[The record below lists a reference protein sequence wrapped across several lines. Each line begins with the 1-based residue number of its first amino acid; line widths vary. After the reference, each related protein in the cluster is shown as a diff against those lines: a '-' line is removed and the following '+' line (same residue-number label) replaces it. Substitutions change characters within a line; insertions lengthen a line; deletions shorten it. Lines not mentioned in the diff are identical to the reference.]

1 MSQPIR
7 FFYRGEVRTV
17 TDAPPTQ
24 TILQHLREDLHC
36 TGTKEGCAEGD
47 CGACTVV
54 IGELQGNTVE
64 MKTVNSCI
72 RFVPTLDGKAL
83 FTVEDLKQANGDL
96 HPVQQAMV
104 ECHGSQC
111 GFCTPGFV
119 MSLWGLYLKQ
129 DGRKEPP
136 QRNEIDDALSGNL
149 CRCTGYRPIMDAAQ
163 RMCELPG
170 VEFDRQALAESLR
183 AIQPTDMLTYTK
195 DNQSFHAPQTLDQLI
210 KLRSANPNACILSGS
225 TDVGLWVTK
234 QMRDLGDI
242 IYVGQVAELKAMT
255 EKDGKLEIG
264 AGVSLDDAYAALCRL
279 YKQELSEMRQ
289 RFASL
294 PIRNAGT
301 LGGNVANG
309 SPIGDSA
316 PWLIALGAE
325 IVLRGSAGQRVMPL
339 EDFYL
344 DYQKKDLRPDE
355 FVEAVRVPLP
365 QVNRRF
371 RTYKLAKRFDQDI
384 SAVCAAFCITLEGN
398 IVRNARVAY
407 GGMAATSKRAPKTE
421 AVMNGREWN
430 EATLKEAMQML
441 AQEYSPLGDMRAS
454 SAYRMKT
461 AQNLLQRFWLE
472 TRVDAPLPA
481 EAVNAFAVNQG
492 TGADDE

>member
-1 MSQPIR
+1 MAQPIR
-7 FFYRGEVRTV
+7 FFYRGAVQTV
-17 TDAPPTQ
+17 TQAPPTQ

-36 TGTKEGCAEGD
+36 SGTKEGCAEGD

-54 IGELQGNTVE
+54 LGELRGDTVE
-64 MKTVNSCI
+64 LKAVNSCI
-72 RFVPTLDGKAL
+72 QFIPALDGKAL
-83 FTVEDLKQANGDL
+83 FTVEDLKQPNGEL

-129 DGRKEPP
+129 EGREELP
-136 QRNEIDDALSGNL
+136 QRKEIDDTLSGNL
-149 CRCTGYRPIMDAAQ
+149 CRCTGYRPIIDAAQ
-163 RMCELPG
+163 RMCELPK
-170 VEFDRQALAESLR
+170 VEFDRQALAKALKAMQR
-183 AIQPTDMLTYTK
+183 TDMLTYTK
-195 DNQSFHAPQTLDQLI
+195 DGQSFHVPLTLEQLV
-210 KLRSANPNACILSGS
+210 KLRAAHPDACMLAGS

-234 QMRDLGDI
+234 QLRDLGDI
-242 IYVGQVAELKAMT
+242 IYLGQVAELRTVA
-255 EKDGKLEIG
+255 EKDGQIEIG
-264 AGVSLDDAYAALCRL
+264 AGVSLNDAYAALCRH
-279 YKQELSEMRQ
+279 YPQELREMRQ

-301 LGGNVANG
+301 LGGNLANG

-325 IVLRGSAGQRVMPL
+325 IVLRGSGTRRRMPL

-355 FVEAVRVPLP
+355 FVEAVRVPLARP
-365 QVNRRF
+365 DQRF

-398 IVRNARVAY
+398 IVRNARIAF
-407 GGMAATSKRAPKTE
+407 GGMAATSRRAPAAE
-421 AVMNGREWN
+421 AALNGREWD
-430 EATLKEAMQML
+430 EAAATDAMHML
-441 AQEYSPLGDMRAS
+441 AQDYRPLTDMRATGS
-454 SAYRMKT
+454 YRMKT
-461 AQNLLQRFWLE
+461 AQNLLYRFWLE
-472 TRVDAPLPA
+472 TRNDAPLPA
-481 EAVNAFAVNQG
+481 DAVNAFACV
-492 TGADDE
+492 